1 MPRTSVRSGQ
11 ISPRAFDR
19 LSDVDIDVIV
29 DCGRVGQPGLP
40 AALVERS
47 AVTAVVLN
55 SSLRSVMSA
64 RVHLPALR
72 DHGRSGTD
80 ARSQLGLIVVGEGQP
95 YGTGEI
101 AKALDTTIIGAVAA
115 DRQSAAHLS
124 DGRPRHRRF
133 DSSPLMRSIVDIGA
147 RLATDLQRSTELV
160 RS

>member
-1 MPRTSVRSGQ
+1 M
-11 ISPRAFDR
+11 
-19 LSDVDIDVIV
+19 IV
-29 DCGRVGQPGLP
+29 DCGRVGQQGLP

-47 AVTAVVLN
+47 ATTAVVLN
-55 SSLRSVMSA
+55 STLRSVMSV
-64 RVHLPALR
+64 RVHLPTLL
-72 DHGRSGTD
+72 DHGRPGTD
-80 ARSQLGLIVVGEGQP
+80 VRSQIGLIVVGEGQP

-101 AKALDTTIIGAVAA
+101 AKALDTTIIGTVAA

-133 DSSPLMRSIVDIGA
+133 DSSPLMRSIVDVGG